1 MLVEN
6 IVAVEHTLSS
16 RIRPC
21 AAVYGSHSNLR
32 GLSPS
37 ELTSE
42 LTLGGSGCLRPIR
55 AVMFILKLIVGAYV
69 IHKQKM

>member
-1 MLVEN
+1 MVEN
-6 IVAVEHTLSS
+6 IVAVDYTLSS
-16 RIRPC
+16 RIRLC
-21 AAVYGSHSNLR
+21 AAVYGSHNNLR

-42 LTLGGSGCLRPIR
+42 LTLGGSRRLHPIR
-55 AVMFILKLIVGAYV
+55 AVMFILKLIVGAYA